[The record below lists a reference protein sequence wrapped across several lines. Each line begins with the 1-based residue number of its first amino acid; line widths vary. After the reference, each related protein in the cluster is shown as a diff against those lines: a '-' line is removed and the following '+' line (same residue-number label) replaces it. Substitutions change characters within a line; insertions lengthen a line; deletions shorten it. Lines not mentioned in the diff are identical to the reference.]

1 MRYPTPKSPQPMSLR
16 KNRLIEPQK
25 KLELTGK
32 HYSNQEIRSSFSDAK
47 KTVKKVDSPI
57 DQIDLVKA

>member
-1 MRYPTPKSPQPMSLR
+1 MSLR

-57 DQIDLVKA
+57 D